1 MHVVINLNKPKG
13 ITSNDALIK
22 VKKTLKIKKAGHA
35 GTLDP
40 LATGVL
46 LIATNEATK
55 VLPYLVGLDKEYI
68 FTAQLGIITDTYD
81 SEGRIVEQRD
91 FRSVDERAIIKILE
105 GFKGEIT
112 QKPPIFSALK
122 HKGKPLY
129 EYARSGMTINVKE
142 RAVKIYDIEL
152 IHFEPPNIRIKV
164 SCSTGTYIRSLCH
177 DIGLALGT
185 GAHVIELIR
194 TRVGNFTIQDSTNHE
209 EIIHTSKG
217 ISNID
222 DALSHIPETIVDESL
237 AKRVKRGEGFSVKG
251 MDSGQ
256 GLIRQGIVRICD
268 VEGKTFAIGFLKGD
282 KVIVKRV
289 LHV

>member
-1 MHVVINLNKPKG
+1 MHVVININKPKG
-13 ITSNDALIK
+13 ITSNDALIR

-55 VLPYLVGLDKEYI
+55 VLPYLMGLDKEYI

-91 FRSVDERAIIKILE
+91 FRSVDERAIIKVLE
-105 GFKGEIT
+105 GFKGEIV

-122 HKGKPLY
+122 HRGKPLY
-129 EYARSGMTINVKE
+129 EYARSGMTINVNE
-142 RAVKIYDIEL
+142 RVVKIYDIEL
-152 IHFEPPNIRIKV
+152 IHFEPPNICMKV

-177 DIGLALGT
+177 DIGLVLGT

-194 TRVGNFTIQDSTNHE
+194 TRIGNFTIQNSTNPE
-209 EIIHTSKG
+209 EIAHSSKG
-217 ISNID
+217 ILNID
-222 DALSHIPETIVDESL
+222 DALSHILSIIVDKSL
-237 AKRVKRGEGFSVKG
+237 SDRVKRGEGFSVKNI
-251 MDSGQ
+251 DTRK
-256 GLIRQGIVRICD
+256 GLIKQNIIRICD
-268 VEGKTFAIGFLKGD
+268 VEGKTFAIGFLKGE